1 MQSGPHANHL
11 ERVLGKPFG
20 VGGAVL
26 MHDAASPAD
35 EPRWILRFE
44 VVLTVE
50 SGCLPVVGRAS
61 GSLLMQYSLHA
72 TIQERA
78 HALGIGCT
86 MLMHGVASSAGG
98 LG

>member
-1 MQSGPHANHL
+1 MQCAL
-11 ERVLGKPFG
+11 YAIDWERAQSFG